1 MPQQARLILV
11 VGLPGS
17 GKTTLAQQLE
27 VTYAAVRMCPDEWMA
42 SLHMP
47 LGAER
52 DRERVERLQWQLT
65 ERLLCLGATVII
77 EWGTWGRW
85 ERDALRLR
93 ARELGAAVEMRVLT
107 APLEDL
113 FRRIQRRGMED
124 PPLRWD
130 TVQGWAASFEAP
142 AAEEM
147 ALFDPPLEV
156 SPSVARERFA

>member
-65 ERLLCLGATVII
+65 ERLLRLGATVII
-77 EWGTWGRW
+77 EW
-85 ERDALRLR
+85 ERDALRWR

-142 AAEEM
+142 TAEEM
-147 ALFDPPLEV
+147 ALFDPLLEV